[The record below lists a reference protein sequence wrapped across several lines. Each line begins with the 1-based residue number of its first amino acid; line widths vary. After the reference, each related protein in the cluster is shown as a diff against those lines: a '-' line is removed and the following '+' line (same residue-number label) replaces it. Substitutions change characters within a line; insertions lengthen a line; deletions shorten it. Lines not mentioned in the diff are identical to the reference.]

1 MLSMRIYYG
10 TESISVFGGGNGNGL
25 RFISGYVAERM
36 RLVVVKAVTVTVT
49 TAYTGRKRFGKQ
61 AFFPRRK
68 RKRDIDT
75 LRYGSGTDR
84 LRIIFVK
91 R

>member
-1 MLSMRIYYG
+1 MFSMRIYCG
-10 TESISVFGGGNGNGL
+10 TDSISVFGGDNGNGL
-25 RFISGYVAERM
+25 RFNSGYVAERM
-36 RLVVVKAVTVTVT
+36 RLVVVKVTITVT

-68 RKRDIDT
+68 RKRDKDT
-75 LRYGSGTDR
+75 LRYGSGTNPS
-84 LRIIFVK
+84 LIIFVK

>member
-10 TESISVFGGGNGNGL
+10 TDSISVFGGGNGNGL
-25 RFISGYVAERM
+25 RFIRGYVAERT
-36 RLVVVKAVTVTVT
+36 RLEVVKAVTVTAT
-49 TAYTGRKRFGKQ
+49 TAYTGRKRFSKQ

-68 RKRDIDT
+68 RKRDKEI
-75 LRYGSGTDR
+75 LRYGSGTD
-84 LRIIFVK
+84 LSRIILVK

>member
-1 MLSMRIYYG
+1 MFSMRIYYG
-10 TESISVFGGGNGNGL
+10 TDSISVFGGSKGNGL

-36 RLVVVKAVTVTVT
+36 RLVVVKAVAVTVT

-61 AFFPRRK
+61 VFSPRRK
-68 RKRDIDT
+68 RKRDKYT
-75 LRYGSGTDR
+75 LRYGSRTDPSF
-84 LRIIFVK
+84 IIFVI

>member
-1 MLSMRIYYG
+1 MLSMRIYYAMD
-10 TESISVFGGGNGNGL
+10 SISVFGGGDGNGL

-36 RLVVVKAVTVTVT
+36 RLVVVKVTITVT

-61 AFFPRRK
+61 AFSPRRK
-68 RKRDIDT
+68 RKRDKDT
-75 LRYGSGTDR
+75 LRYDSGTGPS
-84 LRIIFVK
+84 RIIFVK